1 MHHHREI
8 DRALHRRHAKAAYLL
23 GQARLGL
30 RDAVLYLLLCEVRIG
45 AELEGDG
52 QCHAAVGGGLARHV
66 QHALDAV
73 DLLLERR
80 RHRLGD
86 DLRVRAGIVGGDDD
100 RRRHYLRVLRD
111 RQEAQRDDPAEEGE
125 HRQHARKDRAVDE
138 EARQVHDA
146 LATWGATSVPGR
158 TRCRPLTMMRSPG
171 LSPERTM
178 RWPFAVPPSVTSR
191 YAALLSSPTTIT
203 KRLFWSVPTARSLT
217 STAGSS
223 FARPMRSLTN
233 CPGIRLPS
241 TLSN

>member
-1 MHHHREI
+1 MSRRRVI
-8 DRALHRRHAKAAYLL
+8 APLGSVLTMMSAKSSSVASLPCALIESCRSSLSRVGDPPTTPAAAWTFCSRIARTTSFAERPRSATLR
-23 GQARLGL
+23 GSRQTRLGL

-100 RRRHYLRVLRD
+100 RRRHYLRVFGD
-111 RQEAQRDDPAEEGE
+111 WQEAQRDDPAEEGE

-158 TRCRPLTMMRSPG
+158 TRCRPLTMMRSPC
-171 LSPERTM
+171 R
-178 RWPFAVPPSVTSR
+178 RA
-191 YAALLSSPTTIT
+191 
-203 KRLFWSVPTARSLT
+203 
-217 STAGSS
+217 
-223 FARPMRSLTN
+223 
-233 CPGIRLPS
+233 
-241 TLSN
+241 